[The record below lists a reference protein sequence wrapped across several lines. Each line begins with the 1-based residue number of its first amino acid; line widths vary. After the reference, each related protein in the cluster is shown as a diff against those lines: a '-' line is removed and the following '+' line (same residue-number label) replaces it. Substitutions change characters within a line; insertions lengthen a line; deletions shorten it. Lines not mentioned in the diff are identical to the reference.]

1 MGAPALVPV
10 GSRWSANNCPS
21 RVFVVL
27 ERKPFG
33 RICTQE
39 EGRAYF
45 GEIQQKQLLAS
56 FTRIGAP
63 NDPR

>member
-1 MGAPALVPV
+1 MKVGAPALVPV
-10 GSRWSANNCPS
+10 GSRWSAKNCPS

-33 RICTQE
+33 RICIQE

-45 GEIQQKQLLAS
+45 GESQQKQFLAN
-56 FTRIGAP
+56 FTRIGRAE
-63 NDPR
+63 